1 MVNTTNDS
9 EMDAVL
15 TGIGD
20 VYAAH
25 DHVYLLGSILR
36 SGQDPTE
43 TTLRVEIDVEEL
55 GEPTIPIHQGMGLES

>member
-43 TTLRVEIDVEEL
+43 TGSVPLW
-55 GEPTIPIHQGMGLES
+55 GLNSSHLDFALLVQVA